1 MIFSSVIHVPRG
13 AETFKKSVIGLIF
26 VAEKPLDVSAQ
37 SGTRQIFAENFKRVS
52 TGRSGQEWSPLPD
65 LNRGPAD
72 FSGCIGFTE
81 NTLQSAALA
90 SLS

>member
-1 MIFSSVIHVPRG
+1 MDSESLCDELMVLKNRIVRCMMEEYSQIS
-13 AETFKKSVIGLIF
+13 ENIG
-26 VAEKPLDVSAQ
+26 E
-37 SGTRQIFAENFKRVS
+37 
-52 TGRSGQEWSPLPD
+52 EWSPLPD

-72 FSGCIGFTE
+72 FSGCIGFSSE